1 MNSVNLIPASRREL
15 AARRSRIRA
24 WAGILVGV
32 AILSAPAAAAFRA
45 MWYLDSGPARLAIAA
60 AQAETQDST
69 ARLVK
74 VRGETAKLKQAE
86 MASRMVG
93 EHPDWS
99 LLLQAINSIR
109 GDSVAL
115 ESFDLRFTPPV
126 APAATPAATPPATG
140 AEAKPPSGSPVTERY
155 TINMR
160 GLGTDLSRVMTFVS
174 RLEALGVMERV
185 TMKQSRSESNRGVSV
200 TGFDVECTLADR
212 VAVPTQ
218 DDKAT
223 AEATTPGGTP

>member
-1 MNSVNLIPASRREL
+1 MNGVNLIPASRREL

-24 WAGILVGV
+24 WAVILAGV

-60 AQAETQDST
+60 AQTETQDSG
-69 ARLVK
+69 ARLLK
-74 VRGETAKLKQAE
+74 VRGETAKLNQAE

-99 LLLQAINSIR
+99 LLLQAINLVR

-126 APAATPAATPPATG
+126 AAAAAAPATSPPAGT
-140 AEAKPPSGSPVTERY
+140 EAKPTVAAVSERY
-155 TINMR
+155 TVNMR
-160 GLGTDLSRVMTFVS
+160 GIATDLSRVMTFVG
-174 RLEALGVMERV
+174 RLEGLGVMERV
-185 TMKQSRSESNRGVSV
+185 AMKQSRAENNRGVVV

-212 VAVPTQ
+212 LVAPTPK
-218 DDKAT
+218 DTAT
-223 AEATTPGGTP
+223 AEVPAPGDRP